1 MKISILS
8 IGKFNNSCY
17 QELFELYKK
26 RSRWNIILKEFDVKN
41 IKNFEINK
49 IKEEE
54 GNLLLNSIKSPTKLI
69 ALDEKGQK
77 FSSISFAK
85 TIEKII
91 VEGNSD
97 ITFLIGGPNGL
108 SENLIKKSNL
118 VLSLS
123 LMTFPHLMARII
135 LIEQIYRAES
145 IINNHPYHK
154 D

>member
-17 QELFELYKK
+17 QDLFELYKK
-26 RSRWNIILKEFDVKN
+26 RIRWNIFLKEFEIKN
-41 IKNFEINK
+41 IKNFETNK

-54 GNLLLNSIKSPTKLI
+54 ANLLLNSIKFPTKLI

-85 TIEKII
+85 TIENTLI
-91 VEGNSD
+91 EGNSD

-118 VLSLS
+118 TLSLS
-123 LMTFPHLMARII
+123 SMTFPHLMARII

-154 D
+154 N

>member
-1 MKISILS
+1 MKINILS

>member
-1 MKISILS
+1 MKINILS

-17 QELFELYKK
+17 QDLFELYKK
-26 RSRWNIILKEFDVKN
+26 RLRWNVLLKEFDIKN

-54 GNLLLNSIKSPTKLI
+54 ANLIFNSIKFPTKLI
-69 ALDEKGQK
+69 ALDEGGQK
-77 FSSISFAK
+77 FSSIAFAK
-85 TIEKII
+85 KIENII
-91 VEGNSD
+91 LEGNSD
-97 ITFLIGGPNGL
+97 ITFVIGGPNGL

-123 LMTFPHLMARII
+123 SMTFPHLMARIV